1 MCSVCGYLHL
11 TVGTRRLWA
20 FNFLA
25 QQQIGWENTLGR
37 GVIVYALKITL
48 DQIRDTKNGA
58 RRILWNL
65 MPQWNMHNLCSV
77 GTFTRNALY
86 SKICNSHTF
95 PYSQNGQKVE
105 FQPKKPK
112 NAFFWK
118 THRDFFQNFDW
129 NITLWVP
136 NLFRYFLDLDMEFE
150 FFDPI
155 QYCVYFML
163 IIKGMWILGMLLQLP
178 LVTVAVM

>member
-95 PYSQNGQKVE
+95 PYSPNGQKVE
-105 FQPKKPK
+105 FQPKKSK
-112 NAFFWK
+112 NAFYSK
-118 THRDFFQNFDW
+118 IHRYFFQNFEL
-129 NITLWVP
+129 NITFQVL
-136 NLFRYFLDLDMEFE
+136 NLFRYLLDLGMNFE
-150 FFDPI
+150 FLAQFGTV
-155 QYCVYFML
+155 C
-163 IIKGMWILGMLLQLP
+163 ILC
-178 LVTVAVM
+178 

>member
-105 FQPKKPK
+105 FQPKKNEK
-112 NAFFWK
+112 
-118 THRDFFQNFDW
+118 
-129 NITLWVP
+129 L
-136 NLFRYFLDLDMEFE
+136 YFS
-150 FFDPI
+150 PI
-155 QYCVYFML
+155 QYCVQFML
-163 IIKGMWILGMLLQLP
+163 INKGMRILLELLQLP

>member
-1 MCSVCGYLHL
+1 MTALLHFFRKYHNRLLALFEPTVHHQKHHNLVLRLKSHSFLDLHVCIVTIGRFQIKMCSVCGYLHL

-105 FQPKKPK
+105 FQPKKSK
-112 NAFFWK
+112 NAFFSK
-118 THRDFFQNFDW
+118 IHR
-129 NITLWVP
+129 
-136 NLFRYFLDLDMEFE
+136 E
-150 FFDPI
+150 FFRN
-155 QYCVYFML
+155 FN
-163 IIKGMWILGMLLQLP
+163 
-178 LVTVAVM
+178 